1 MGKRKGGK
9 TGKRRGEGRGGER
22 GRKRGRGGE
31 GKRGRG
37 EWRKKEGRGACVH
50 VQSTTFS
57 SPSSFSRS
65 WEKPGNEEFKQE
77 GRERQRYN
85 ARGKEGKKVGNNLL
99 EGERWFSLID
109 YLLPLPLSSLLPN
122 QKAGGRLGMKLIS

>member
-1 MGKRKGGK
+1 MEDGEEERGENGKKE
-9 TGKRRGEGRGGER
+9 RRGEGRGKGKE
-22 GRKRGRGGE
+22 E
-31 GKRGRG
+31 GKRRV
-37 EWRKKEGRGACVH
+37 EKKKEGRGACVH